1 MTKKDLND
9 KFLRVYL
16 SNGGKEIAGVGNF
29 YDFKSEGLHTLDL
42 SSGLQIRAVLDT
54 QEEVLLGFYALA
66 GVRHDGREQF
76 LPLDNGYTI
85 GLSVQ
90 KIDEKRFQVAFRC
103 VETTLE
109 DKEDKLDER
118 RIEGNLDDQRFIA
131 IANINGKNRLVV
143 LTRDGHYQFLD
154 ELSNLH
160 KIIYVVSSETL
171 ALQSAVEELESLMN
185 DLNAK
190 EKDFQDFF
198 ERHRDFIHNDE
209 YKDAHPHIVLSSNE
223 DKQLIPDFVLEPVDS
238 SSLCDI
244 LELKL
249 PSVKVF
255 VLKKNRMHFSAAV
268 TEACAQLRMYAEFFD
283 EEKNRVAFQNTYPGL
298 RAYKPKM
305 FVIIG
310 RQGKI
315 DPLIRRGIESDL
327 PNITLRTYD
336 EILNRAKWKIEAM
349 KKGISR
355 KYF

>member
-1 MTKKDLND
+1 M
-9 KFLRVYL
+9 
-16 SNGGKEIAGVGNF
+16 
-29 YDFKSEGLHTLDL
+29 
-42 SSGLQIRAVLDT
+42 LDT
-54 QEEVLLGFYALA
+54 PNAEPLLLGFYPLD
-66 GVRHDGREQF
+66 GVSHDGREKF
-76 LPLDNGYTI
+76 LSLDNGHAV
-85 GLSVQ
+85 GLSVRN
-90 KIDEKRFQVAFRC
+90 IDGKRFKVAFRY
-103 VETTLE
+103 VETPLE
-109 DKEDKLDER
+109 DKLEEQRFENK
-118 RIEGNLDDQRFIA
+118 LDDQRFIA
-131 IANINGKNRLVV
+131 IANINGKNRLIV

-171 ALQSAVEELESLMN
+171 ALQAAVEELESLMN

-209 YKDAHPHIVLSSNE
+209 YKDAHPHIVLSNNE
-223 DKQLIPDFVLEPVDS
+223 DKQLIPDFVLEPIVS
-238 SSLCDI
+238 SSLCDL

-268 TEACAQLRMYAEFFD
+268 TEACAQLRIYAEFFD
-283 EEKNRVAFQNTYPGL
+283 EEKNRITFQNTYPGL

-315 DPLIRRGIESDL
+315 NPLIRRSIESDL
-327 PNITLRTYD
+327 PKITLRTYD
-336 EILNRAKWKIEAM
+336 EVLNRAKWKVEAM
-349 KKGISR
+349 KKGILR
-355 KYF
+355 KYFPT